1 MARGLFNTLSE
12 HERCDMNEDRRRVLD
27 MLAEGKISVDEA
39 ERLLSQIDR
48 PAPARPTDDWSG
60 SPAEAPKYLRVVVE
74 PEGGAEENGFHHRVN
89 IRVPLA
95 ILRAGMR
102 LAALIPDAATAG
114 INQALRKKGIDLDVG
129 KLKAEDLEELLDA
142 LRDIEVDVHTGE
154 QRVLIYVE

>member
-1 MARGLFNTLSE
+1 MI
-12 HERCDMNEDRRRVLD
+12 EDRRRVLD
-27 MLAEGKISVDEA
+27 MLAVGKISVDEA

-48 PAPARPTDDWSG
+48 PSPAGRTDER
-60 SPAEAPKYLRVVVE
+60 AEAPKYLRVVVE

>member
-1 MARGLFNTLSE
+1 
-12 HERCDMNEDRRRVLD
+12 MNEDRRRVLD

-48 PAPARPTDDWSG
+48 PSPTGTTADRADAPR
-60 SPAEAPKYLRVVVE
+60 YLRVVVE
-74 PEGGAEENGFHHRVN
+74 PEGGAEENGSPHRVN

-102 LAALIPDAATAG
+102 LTALIPEAATAG
-114 INQALRKKGIDLDVG
+114 INEALRRKGIDLDVG
-129 KLKAEDLEELLDA
+129 ALKAEDVEDLLDA